1 MSDSICSAFNR
12 NVVPA
17 LLTTF
22 SSIITEPKSF
32 APYPSAICPISGPC
46 VTQELCTLSMLS
58 RKIRASACVRKY
70 SATPVGCFTFR
81 TVDRKSTRL
90 NSSHLVISYAVFCL
104 KKKTTRRSY
113 APPRARSFHCKGSEN
128 FDLWKPA
135 SIHKNCGSRTS
146 PAFVGKW
153 FELESCRLQ
162 PALI

>member
-58 RKIRASACVRKY
+58 RKIRARACVRKC
-70 SATPVGCFTFR
+70 SANECREPAAPALLFANPSQMLDSIFN
-81 TVDRKSTRL
+81 RL
-90 NSSHLVISYAVFCL
+90 HMPEHH
-104 KKKTTRRSY
+104 R
-113 APPRARSFHCKGSEN
+113 RARFQSELMR
-128 FDLWKPA
+128 DL
-135 SIHKNCGSRTS
+135 HH
-146 PAFVGKW
+146 
-153 FELESCRLQ
+153 LQ
-162 PALI
+162 PFVAVDFQRRNFLPHAIHQNFTAASW